1 MSAFIAKFY
10 EAIIL
15 VLMAFLLVAYLFGG
29 FKTWQS
35 NHYKTQ
41 LENAELKCKQE
52 KDAIHTK
59 HQTEANKAQKAYQEA
74 LLQQQH
80 EINQLSTDYEQAK
93 ADRQSKVEYRTREV
107 QKIIERPV
115 YINTCADADGMSEL
129 NSFIKSRSAS

>member
-1 MSAFIAKFY
+1 MSAFVAKFY
-10 EAIIL
+10 EVIIAILGCL
-15 VLMAFLLVAYLFGG
+15 VLILAVALCYES
-29 FKTWQS
+29 WQS

-59 HQTEANKAQKAYQEA
+59 YQTEANKAQKAYQEA

-129 NSFIKSRSAS
+129 NSLIKSRSAS